1 MPFEVIHFR
10 GSDDIL
16 RDKEMERDVQNTLEY
31 LDSVLFGAIHR
42 RELLR
47 EALDEMG
54 WRSNRDLAVLA
65 GRRYYYKGVKQR
77 CAIEGSFALYEYILE
92 GLFRLQIGHQRERI
106 DMGILLLTGQRG
118 DRTPYGSTR
127 KLVEEEVQDLYP
139 IIDLPV
145 AIALFDLGKP
155 GESMEEVQIEDQE
168 KGSLEVP
175 AKEEAN
181 NGVKT
186 EESQDPASPEIE
198 AAGNQEMGPSI
209 KKSDTPEANP
219 SPNTPPV
226 KKTRLRKKVQ
236 PKSSASI

>member
-1 MPFEVIHFR
+1 MPFELIHFR

-16 RDKEMERDVQNTLEY
+16 KDKGMKKDVQNTLEY
-31 LDSVLFGAIHR
+31 LDSVLYGAIHR

-54 WRSNRDLAVLA
+54 WRSNRDLSVLA

-77 CAIEGSFALYEYILE
+77 VAIEGSFALYEYILE
-92 GLFRLQIGHQRERI
+92 GLFRLQIGHQKERI

-145 AIALFDLGKP
+145 AIVLFDLGKP

-168 KGSLEVP
+168 KGSIEVP
-175 AKEEAN
+175 AKEETSN
-181 NGVKT
+181 RVIT
-186 EESQDPASPEIE
+186 EESPKPDLPEIE
-198 AAGNQEMGPSI
+198 PAGDQKMGPSV
-209 KKSDTPEANP
+209 KKSDTPETNP
-219 SPNTPPV
+219 SPDTHPV

-236 PKSSASI
+236 PKSSATV

>member
-1 MPFEVIHFR
+1 MPFELIHFR

-16 RDKEMERDVQNTLEY
+16 RDKGMERDVQNTLEY
-31 LDSVLFGAIHR
+31 LDSVLYGAIHR

-54 WRSNRDLAVLA
+54 WRSNRDLAVLG
-65 GRRYYYKGVKQR
+65 GRRYYYKGIKQR
-77 CAIEGSFALYEYILE
+77 VAIEGSFALYEYILE

-118 DRTPYGSTR
+118 DKTPYGSTR

-155 GESMEEVQIEDQE
+155 GESMEEVQAEDQD
-168 KGSLEVP
+168 KGSVEVP
-175 AKEEAN
+175 
-181 NGVKT
+181 KT
-186 EESQDPASPEIE
+186 EEASNEVITERSPKPVPSEVE
-198 AAGNQEMGPSI
+198 TAGTEQMGSSTKESDVPPIPLAKMRRSR
-209 KKSDTPEANP
+209 KKSL
-219 SPNTPPV
+219 S
-226 KKTRLRKKVQ
+226 
-236 PKSSASI
+236 KSSSPA